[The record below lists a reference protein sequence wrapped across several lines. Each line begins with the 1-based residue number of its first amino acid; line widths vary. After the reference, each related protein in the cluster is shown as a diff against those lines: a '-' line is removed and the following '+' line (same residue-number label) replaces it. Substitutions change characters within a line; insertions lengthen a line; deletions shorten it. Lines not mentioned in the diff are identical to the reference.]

1 MLIQRVEYGKM
12 THLAGRAKRRDKM
25 AEQPEDLKKLVAV
38 ATDLG
43 LSAELRTKAINL
55 IGNVGTH
62 DALLALLELAANE
75 KLTRGERE
83 RALKQA
89 RGIVKTGR

>member
-1 MLIQRVEYGKM
+1 
-12 THLAGRAKRRDKM
+12 M
-25 AEQPEDLKKLVAV
+25 AEQPDDLKKLVAV

-43 LSAELRTKAINL
+43 LSSELRKKAINL
-55 IGNVGTH
+55 IGSIGTH
-62 DALLALLELAANE
+62 DALLALLDLAAND

-89 RGIVKTGR
+89 GGIVKTGN